1 MNEMIS
7 GHIALRNLNDT
18 TKKYNR
24 WVNRWYYGL
33 GSLICRECSKSI
45 IDKRDVCLYS
55 GKVMHIMCMNKEL
68 ERLIQVEDMIAHEPK
83 GF

>member
-55 GKVMHIMCMNKEL
+55 GKVMH
-68 ERLIQVEDMIAHEPK
+68 VECAYGIIDDLKQMEYFK
-83 GF
+83 RQ